1 MVEAGF
7 LVVTIDTRGM
17 AGRFDAVRDSLAF
30 FVFPLYDLHLFA
42 SRPCQMPTVGYNLT
56 GPTFFSSANMPKQIA
71 FVIHAWWG
79 MISSRLSANSQV

>member
-17 AGRFDAVRDSLAF
+17 DGRFDAVRDSLAF

-42 SRPCQMPTVGYNLT
+42 NRWIQCNGSSVFL
-56 GPTFFSSANMPKQIA
+56 SANMPEQIA
-71 FVIHAWWG
+71 FWV
-79 MISSRLSANSQV
+79 